1 MLEIMIMFRTSMK
14 LDMILMIL
22 SMIFYSF
29 LHCNGKLGELDECEL
44 NELGE
49 MDASLEPTPVCRLVG
64 WWHFQILSVTVD
76 KVECCKICFV
86 FSVIFF
92 IVFIVF
98 IVCSGLVWESVIHQ
112 SFILTLTFICSL
124 FLSAILIFSVW
135 YWHCTRDNIH

>member
-1 MLEIMIMFRTSMK
+1 MLRTSMK

-64 WWHFQILSVTVD
+64 W
-76 KVECCKICFV
+76 
-86 FSVIFF
+86 
-92 IVFIVF
+92 
-98 IVCSGLVWESVIHQ
+98 
-112 SFILTLTFICSL
+112 
-124 FLSAILIFSVW
+124 
-135 YWHCTRDNIH
+135 